1 VSDPRDWRDGEP
13 SDAPTSQ
20 GRPPEVDLSQRR
32 PFPPRPDGGVPRA
45 TEAYRSSLPPRR
57 PATPVLPPPPS
68 RGRGF
73 ARVLSWIAV
82 ITSVAVLGVSGA
94 GYVLVNHYDG
104 QIDRLPGVF
113 SQEDRPEP
121 TDSSAKNFLIVGSDS
136 RGDLAAGEGVQGTGD
151 NFVSGQRADTVIL
164 AHLYGGRSKQ
174 AQMVS
179 FPRDSYVDIPAF
191 TDPDTGKT
199 VPAHKGKL
207 NSAFFEGGPRL
218 LTQTIEQ
225 LSDVRIDHYLQ
236 IDFDGFKSM
245 VDELGG
251 VEVCLPKAAKE
262 KDSGIDLPAG
272 RSVVQGDQALAFVRQ
287 RKKLPNGD
295 IDRIARQ
302 QQFIGAIIRKVLSS
316 GTLLNPFRLN
326 GFLDAATASLQVDE
340 DLGIGDLRTLAVR
353 LRSFSAGGVS
363 FVTVPITSING
374 SRKNRDG
381 LFESV
386 VVLDEVKTAQLFQ
399 ALREDR
405 PPGAPAPAPTA
416 SPAPRLIVAPAN
428 IRVRVYNGSDV
439 TGLGRKAATELAEV
453 GFRVVGAAA
462 SRPGTASTTVVL
474 HGPDKADSARTV
486 AAAIPG
492 ATTQLQA
499 DLGGTLEVVVG
510 STYTGAKAVTVTG
523 APATPSSPR
532 ASATPKVVTAAE
544 DPCAV

>member
-13 SDAPTSQ
+13 SDPS
-20 GRPPEVDLSQRR
+20 RPPEVDLSRRR
-32 PFPPRPDGGVPRA
+32 PFPPRPDGGLPRA

-68 RGRGF
+68 RGRGI
-73 ARVLSWIAV
+73 ARALSWIAV
-82 ITSVAVLGVSGA
+82 VTSVAVLAVSGA

-113 SQEDRPEP
+113 AQGRDRPEAAP
-121 TDSSAKNFLIVGSDS
+121 SNAENFLIVGSDS
-136 RGDLAAGEGVQGTGD
+136 RGDLKAGEGVQGSGD

-174 AQMVS
+174 AQLIS

-199 VPAHKGKL
+199 VLAHKGKL

-236 IDFDGFKSM
+236 IDFDGFKNM

-272 RSVVQGDQALAFVRQ
+272 RQVVHGDQALAFVRQ

-340 DLGIGDLRTLAVR
+340 ELGISDLRTLAVR
-353 LRSFSAGGVS
+353 LRSFNAGGVS

-386 VVLDEVKTAQLFQ
+386 VLLDDERTGELFR
-399 ALREDR
+399 ALRADR
-405 PPGAPAPAPTA
+405 PPGVPEPAPTA
-416 SPAPRLIVAPAN
+416 SPAPTLIVAPAN

-439 TGLGRKAATELAEV
+439 TGLGSRAATDLAEV
-453 GFRVVGAAA
+453 GFRVVGAA
-462 SRPGTASTTVVL
+462 SNRPGTAATTVVL
-474 HGPDKADSARTV
+474 HGPDKADSARTL
-486 AAAIPG
+486 AAALPG
-492 ATTQLQA
+492 ATTQLQPE
-499 DLGGTLEVVVG
+499 LGSTLEVVIG
-510 STYTGAKAVTVTG
+510 STYTGAKAVSVTG
-523 APATPSSPR
+523 TPSRPSSPR
-532 ASATPKVVTAAE
+532 ASATPQIVTAAE